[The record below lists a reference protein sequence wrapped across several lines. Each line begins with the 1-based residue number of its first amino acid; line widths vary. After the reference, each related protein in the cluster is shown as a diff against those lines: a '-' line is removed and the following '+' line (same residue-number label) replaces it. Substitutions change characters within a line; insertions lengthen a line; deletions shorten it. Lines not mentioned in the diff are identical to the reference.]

1 MNKMKYLV
9 NMLIAYILYPF
20 KKNSFKKKKIWIV
33 GGNAGELYVDNGR
46 AMYEYLRA
54 KEGIEEYWV
63 INKNSKSAQK
73 IPGKKLIKGSIK
85 SYLYFMNSEVVL
97 FSHSISADIVPYLFV
112 VPLLKR
118 FHKKVFKVFLNHG
131 TVGFKVN
138 HPMNKKTQKIAQDI
152 VKSYD
157 LNICDSNFEKNIKT
171 KVWWQI
177 PENTAVITGYPRY
190 DKLYNVKSSQKEILF
205 MPTWRNW
212 IKSEN
217 LKIEDTDYFKNITNL
232 ITNPKLN
239 EFLRKNNIKFNIYIH
254 QLMQD
259 YLKNFDNIE
268 LSENVKILPADAE
281 ITQELEKSEILI
293 TDYSSVAYDFYY
305 LNKPI
310 IFFQF
315 DKDEY
320 DKKVG
325 SYVKNKDLFGIQVKS
340 VEKCVENII
349 KISENNFNYDK
360 NLIEKFEKLQPK
372 FLKYTD
378 KKNCD
383 RVYTEIIKHLKNK

>member
-232 ITNPKLN
+232 I
-239 EFLRKNNIKFNIYIH
+239 KN
-254 QLMQD
+254 
-259 YLKNFDNIE
+259 
-268 LSENVKILPADAE
+268 
-281 ITQELEKSEILI
+281 
-293 TDYSSVAYDFYY
+293 
-305 LNKPI
+305 
-310 IFFQF
+310 
-315 DKDEY
+315 
-320 DKKVG
+320 
-325 SYVKNKDLFGIQVKS
+325 
-340 VEKCVENII
+340 
-349 KISENNFNYDK
+349 
-360 NLIEKFEKLQPK
+360 
-372 FLKYTD
+372 
-378 KKNCD
+378 
-383 RVYTEIIKHLKNK
+383 